1 MVQKDIDALERE
13 KSNST
18 KKNDILKILE
28 NIGAIFTGTYLH
40 YRELTKKTI
49 VERTIAE
56 SVKLRKQRLNII
68 NKKKENINN
77 ELFNN
82 YFGCLNPIIML
93 KRLRDASDERN
104 KHLMESI
111 NKKLTKMENIVKN
124 VLFFFSIH
132 YFTSILKNLQ

>member
-28 NIGAIFTGTYLH
+28 NIGATFTGTYLH

-68 NKKKENINN
+68 NKKK
-77 ELFNN
+77 
-82 YFGCLNPIIML
+82 
-93 KRLRDASDERN
+93 
-104 KHLMESI
+104 
-111 NKKLTKMENIVKN
+111 
-124 VLFFFSIH
+124 
-132 YFTSILKNLQ
+132 